1 MKSTSSLAL
10 TALLTALLLAGCADE
25 SPDKRIAAAR
35 AHLQNKD
42 TSAAVIELKNALQKN
57 PDMAEARF
65 LLGSTLLKSGDPV
78 SAEVE
83 LRKALA
89 LKYPETVVVPELAR
103 AMLMLGQAKK
113 LVDEFGALRF
123 DQPAADASL
132 QTSLSAAY
140 SALGQTEQA
149 QVALNAALAADPGY
163 AEALLISA
171 RTKAAA
177 RDSAAALAL
186 AEQVIAREPGHAEAW
201 RLKGDI
207 LLYADNKPDE
217 ALAAYRKALD
227 GDARSMSAHASI
239 LTLLMQQGKLDEAG
253 AQLAALKKLAPRSLQ
268 TRYFEAQ
275 LAYQKKDY
283 KAAREVL
290 QQLVLQTPDNPRILQ
305 TAGAVEFQL
314 GALAQ
319 AETYLSGALRL
330 EPGLALA
337 RRLLIATY
345 LRSGQSAKALT
356 ELNAAAGKD
365 GIPPALYTL
374 AGEVYL
380 QNGDAKRAEE
390 FFGKALKLDPE
401 DARKRTALALTRLTG
416 GRSDSALDE
425 LRSIAE
431 SDSGTTA
438 DMALISAHLRAKDFG
453 KALAAMATSSR
464 PSSPTSPWRPTCA
477 GRCFCA
483 QKDSAAA
490 RRSFERA
497 LPSTPATS
505 PPRPAASMDM
515 ADGKPQDAKKRF
527 EALLATNPKNGQ
539 ALIALA
545 QLAAAGGAGR
555 DEVAAL
561 LGKAVDA
568 NPNEEAPRMMLIEL
582 QVRNGDNKQA
592 LAVAQNAVAALP
604 SSAELLGALGRV
616 QQLSGD
622 LNQAIATYGKLA
634 AMQPLSPVPQLR
646 LAEAHAANKDN
657 EAARRSLRKALEL
670 KPDFLDAQRRLIL
683 LALDAKNYQEAL
695 TIARTVQQQRPK
707 DGVGLGLEGDVKAV
721 QKDWGA
727 ATAAYKLALQQG
739 NSPALAIKLHN
750 VLAASGQTAQ
760 ADAWAAK
767 WLDSNPKDAQF
778 RNYLAESAIVR
789 KDYAAAEK
797 GLAAVLQL
805 QPDNALALNNMA
817 WVGQQLGR
825 ADALSYAEKAN
836 RLLPNR
842 PQFMDT
848 QAMLLSA
855 KGEYAKAIELQT
867 RALALQPANDAL
879 KLNLAKIYIA
889 AGDKTRARVQLD
901 ALASQG
907 NNKPS
912 QQEASALLKTL

>member
-42 TSAAVIELKNALQKN
+42 TSAAVIEIKNALQKN

-453 KALAAMATSSR
+453 KALAAIDKLEAKQPDKPLAANLR
-464 PSSPTSPWRPTCA
+464 
-477 GRCFCA
+477 GQVFLA

-497 LPSTPATS
+497 LAIDPGYFAAAASL
-505 PPRPAASMDM
+505 ASMDM